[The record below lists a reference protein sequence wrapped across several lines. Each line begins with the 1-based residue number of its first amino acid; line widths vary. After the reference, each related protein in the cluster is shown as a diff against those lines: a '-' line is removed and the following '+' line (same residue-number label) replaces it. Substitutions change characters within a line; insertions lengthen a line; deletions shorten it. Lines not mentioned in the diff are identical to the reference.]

1 MFGLGAA
8 TRIYLAPGATDMRK
22 GFNGLYGLVRDQ
34 LLCDHLS
41 GHLFLF
47 SNAQRNRLKV
57 LFWDTTGLWVCA
69 KKLEKGCFHWPTQSD
84 SQGKIVLSHEE
95 FAMEPDGRTGL
106 RCKSSASFASRSGDD
121 VVIGLP
127 SLQMLDGAPGPRIWL
142 AAEAT
147 DMRCGV

>member
-34 LLCDHLS
+34 LLCDPLS

-69 KKLEKGCFHWPTQSD
+69 KKLERGRFHWPTPGNAQA
-84 SQGKIVLSHEE
+84 KIVLSHEE
-95 FAMEPDGRTGL
+95 FAMLLGGIDLSQTRPRNWYRRPVAEE
-106 RCKSSASFASRSGDD
+106 SSDT
-121 VVIGLP
+121 
-127 SLQMLDGAPGPRIWL
+127 RIS
-142 AAEAT
+142 A
-147 DMRCGV
+147 